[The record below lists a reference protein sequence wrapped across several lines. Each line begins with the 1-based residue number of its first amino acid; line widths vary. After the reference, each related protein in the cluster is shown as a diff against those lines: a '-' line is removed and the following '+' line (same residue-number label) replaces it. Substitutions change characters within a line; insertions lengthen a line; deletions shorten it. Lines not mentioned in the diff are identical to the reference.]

1 MSKLYDMIRS
11 ESNEHNPIQS
21 KKLCQEFLNHI
32 GSIWNLNQETLERIK
47 LRSSLRTSHYCCHVH
62 SSGNLKGIK
71 CRNEV
76 EHSDMI
82 TTSGILYC
90 KEHNETNK

>member
-11 ESNEHNPIQS
+11 ESNEHNPTQS

-47 LRSSLRTSHYCCHVH
+47 LRSSLRTSYYCSHVY
-62 SSGNLKGIK
+62 SSGTLKGIK

-76 EHSDMI
+76 EHSDTI
-82 TTSGILYC
+82 TTIGILYC
-90 KEHNETNK
+90 KEHNEINK